1 MVTGCQRLIAVR
13 RSMGSH
19 WMGKKSERSREWHQ
33 QGGHIDSLTLFMHY
47 NFEKLWE
54 MFSMEIRG

>member
-1 MVTGCQRLIAVR
+1 
-13 RSMGSH
+13 MGSH